1 MTDTSLAPLVTDW
14 ISSASNL
21 LSSLF
26 VGVGLAVAWFQLGSW
41 RHQAKT
47 IKKVEL
53 AESILSTSF
62 EILDVMAS
70 ARNPFSS
77 IPMEKADDPRYI
89 YQRRMQF
96 IQDNASLFASLR
108 KSQIRARIFVFD
120 GRIDSAI
127 QSIFE
132 VRRDFWNAADML
144 VEYAL
149 ERPATSEE
157 CDMLKDAR
165 SVLFARSKD
174 DKTQKKLDDALAVL
188 ETLLG
193 EIVRQHK

>member
-1 MTDTSLAPLVTDW
+1 MTNTSIAPLITDW

-21 LSSLF
+21 LSAMF

-41 RHQAKT
+41 RDQAKT
-47 IKKVEL
+47 LKKVDL
-53 AESILSTSF
+53 AETILSTSF

-77 IPMEKADDPRYI
+77 IPMEKAKDPRYI

-96 IQDNASLFASLR
+96 IQDNAGLYATLR

-120 GRIDSAI
+120 GRINTAI
-127 QSIFE
+127 ESIFD

-144 VEYAL
+144 VEYAV
-149 ERPATSEE
+149 EKPATSEE
-157 CDMLKDAR
+157 SNMLKEAR
-165 SVLFARSKD
+165 TVLFARSKD
-174 DKTQKKLDDALAVL
+174 DKTQKRLDDAVAVL